1 MYVLH
6 MDPVHMPS
14 LQLFQNQNLVLQ
26 ILALGSPGVLNR
38 FPPWPPQRL
47 GASGISEEEGMK
59 NDPMSPTNPTPGSWM
74 RAGQFGETE
83 PWPGAGGRPQP
94 VPTCR
99 LGAGWGERGSETGRE
114 MERQRMKARER
125 N

>member
-1 MYVLH
+1 
-6 MDPVHMPS
+6 MDPVHMRS

-83 PWPGAGGRPQP
+83 PWPGAGGDLSVCPP
-94 VPTCR
+94 
-99 LGAGWGERGSETGRE
+99 AAWGRGGENEGVKQEERWRDRE
-114 MERQRMKARER
+114 
-125 N
+125 